1 MIRLYQ
7 FPPLWGLPSGSPF
20 CAKIETY
27 LRMVGLRYETVNDAD
42 VRKAPKHKFPVIQDD
57 GRRVA
62 DSGFIVEYL
71 KATYGDPLDAR
82 LSASDH
88 GVALALRR
96 LIEEHLYWCV
106 LYVRW
111 QMDAHWPAMREAF
124 FGFLPA
130 LVRPT
135 VANLARKEV
144 LSELHG
150 HGMGRH
156 TPEEVYALAR
166 ADLDA
171 LSAFLA
177 DKPYFLG
184 ASPTSF
190 DACAYAFL
198 SNALW
203 APPDTP
209 LRAHART
216 LANLGAYCERI
227 KERYYAS

>member
-27 LRMVGLRYETVNDAD
+27 LRMVGLPYETVNDAD

-82 LSASDH
+82 LNASDH

-144 LSELHG
+144 LSEAPRARHG
-150 HGMGRH
+150 
-156 TPEEVYALAR
+156 P
-166 ADLDA
+166 
-171 LSAFLA
+171 
-177 DKPYFLG
+177 
-184 ASPTSF
+184 
-190 DACAYAFL
+190 
-198 SNALW
+198 
-203 APPDTP
+203 
-209 LRAHART
+209 AHARGGVCARARRSRRAVRIPRRQT
-216 LANLGAYCERI
+216 VLPGRLADVVRCLRV
-227 KERYYAS
+227 RLPV